1 MVGFVVILLL
11 CSLLSQNDEEA
22 YKENTNNF
30 IKYSAQ
36 YDVQNT
42 AKTTTSSAHQLIVSQ
57 DNKIKQTKA
66 KNYKTKINSVDSK
79 IVSQKGNAIVGTT
92 RITTTEQMGNDAA
105 QDFNHLFIFQAQK
118 IGASWKISNL
128 LEAEAKVQNKASSD
142 GSKTTGK

>member
-1 MVGFVVILLL
+1 MF
-11 CSLLSQNDEEA
+11 SQNDEEA
-22 YKENTNNF
+22 YKENANNF

-79 IVSQKGNAIVGTT
+79 IVSHKGNPIIGTT
-92 RITTTEQMGNDAA
+92 RITTTE
-105 QDFNHLFIFQAQK
+105 
-118 IGASWKISNL
+118 
-128 LEAEAKVQNKASSD
+128 
-142 GSKTTGK
+142 